1 MSFSGE
7 SGLRKVGLCGIH
19 PLTQRYIFKETLM
32 TYLAKFRKEKGFDKK
47 LNLSN
52 IQVALEC
59 ASEANNISFDYI
71 AYIDNQ
77 TEKDAF
83 IVHTH
88 LNLIGRIYEQIE
100 GMLSCIATKSFTS
113 AEALARVVQ
122 ESSINLMY
130 MALHGDERTITA
142 YMAKWYDEHIRKLN
156 EWKVEVSTK
165 DYASQIIPLIDGR
178 INAISTYANYVD
190 LAKTN
195 FSVESNEYNDL
206 WWNSLFKRFE
216 KLGKTGDY
224 FSIYHRLSG
233 SSHMTA
239 EDTILH
245 MMTLQYP
252 LKARQLIAFEACSYS
267 IMMSR
272 IVTST
277 FVEAVSYC
285 CIRHNMIDDASLSK
299 FKKLLV
305 RLAESTKDIAND
317 AGIPSANEEESK
329 ERFNELQNR
338 LGIFLDK

>member
-1 MSFSGE
+1 MN
-7 SGLRKVGLCGIH
+7 
-19 PLTQRYIFKETLM
+19 
-32 TYLAKFRKEKGFDKK
+32 YLAEFRKKKGLDKRT
-47 LNLSN
+47 NLSN
-52 IQVALEC
+52 IQTALEC
-59 ASEANNISFDYI
+59 AAEANKLSFDFI
-71 AYIDNQ
+71 AYIDNK
-77 TEKDAF
+77 TEKDGF

-100 GMLSCIATKSFTS
+100 GMLVCIATQCFTS

-142 YMAKWYDEHIRKLN
+142 YMAKWHDEHIRKLN
-156 EWKVEVSTK
+156 EWKTEVSGK
-165 DYASQIIPLIDGR
+165 EYASQITPLIDER
-178 INAISTYANYVD
+178 IRAISTYAEYIE

-195 FSVESNEYNDL
+195 FSVDSSDYSDL

-216 KLGKTGDY
+216 KLGKAGDY

-252 LKARQLIAFEACSYS
+252 LAARQLIAYEACSYS
-267 IMMSR
+267 VMMSR
-272 IVTST
+272 IVTKS
-277 FVEAVSYC
+277 FVEAVTYC
-285 CIRHNMIDDASLSK
+285 CIRHNMIEEENLNK
-299 FKKLLV
+299 FKSLLS
-305 RLAESTKDIAND
+305 RLWESAKEISND
-317 AGIPSANEEESK
+317 AGVPSLDGKDRS

-338 LGIFLDK
+338 LGIFLDKVK

>member
-1 MSFSGE
+1 MN
-7 SGLRKVGLCGIH
+7 H
-19 PLTQRYIFKETLM
+19 
-32 TYLAKFRKEKGFDKK
+32 LAEFRKKKGFDKK

-59 ASEANNISFDYI
+59 AAEANKLSYDHI

-77 TEKDAF
+77 TEKDSF

-88 LNLIGRIYEQIE
+88 LNLIGRIFEQLE
-100 GMLSCIATKSFTS
+100 GMLGCIATQCFTS
-113 AEALARVVQ
+113 AEALARVVH

-130 MALHGDERTITA
+130 MSLHGDERTITA
-142 YMAKWYDEHIRKLN
+142 YMAKWYDEHTRKLN
-156 EWKVEVSTK
+156 EWKNEISTK
-165 DYASQIIPLIDGR
+165 EYVSQIIPLIDRR
-178 INAISTYANYVD
+178 ISAISTYADYVE

-195 FSVESNEYNDL
+195 FSVSPSEYNDL

-252 LKARQLIAFEACSYS
+252 LEARQLIAYEACSYS
-267 IMMSR
+267 VMMSR
-272 IVTST
+272 IVTIT
-277 FVEAVSYC
+277 VVEAVTCC
-285 CIRHNMIDDASLSK
+285 CIRHNMLEEENILK
-299 FKKLLV
+299 FKRLLSM
-305 RLAESTKDIAND
+305 LEEATKEIAKD
-317 AGIPSANEEESK
+317 AGVPSVDEKESK
-329 ERFNELQNR
+329 ERFTELQNR
-338 LGIFLDK
+338 LGIFIGKAQ